1 MNSKEK
7 IKKKISKKIQ
17 FEVGSGNFISSTFFL
32 WVFRLI
38 LVLRNNGDVNNLQL
52 NLRKTETSDYND
64 QLLDV
69 KWTEEK
75 HRASSLKVKPSINR
89 AIFKAFGWTF
99 VRNGILK
106 VLWGISLWLGAYWLL
121 KQTITLVR
129 DITEPKYTNETLF
142 NA

>member
-1 MNSKEK
+1 MKLVQA
-7 IKKKISKKIQ
+7 IS
-17 FEVGSGNFISSTFFL
+17 FL
-32 WVFRLI
+32 LLFFRLI

-69 KWTEEK
+69 NWTEEK
-75 HRASSLKVKPSINR
+75 QRASSLKVKPSINR
-89 AIFKAFGWTF
+89 AIFKASGWTF
-99 VRNGILK
+99 VRNEIPK